1 MTSYYD
7 STYRRLEQY
16 FTWNSEESL
25 TNALD
30 IFLHKSFAYYHK
42 YILRYFMCLLQ
53 KLRYQSR
60 HSFLRQDSTLDG
72 EDYRI
77 LFEKSFYQK
86 KLKISFQHDD
96 YWILLSMSRTM
107 ELHYL
112 TSQIQLRFH
121 ESLSR
126 KLQRLLI
133 LLLAWI
139 FFLERSRHNSIKDI
153 VPLCITNA
161 SIDELFHFRNQLNR

>member
-1 MTSYYD
+1 MRWEKRKTLVPELRQRPWRRMTSYYD

-42 YILRYFMCLLQ
+42 YILRYFMWLLQ
-53 KLRYQSR
+53 KLRYQLR
-60 HSFLRQDSTLDG
+60 HSFLRQELLQHKYIFVLIVHSDG

-86 KLKISFQHDD
+86 KLKSVF
-96 YWILLSMSRTM
+96 STM
-107 ELHYL
+107 TTEFYCLC
-112 TSQIQLRFH
+112 
-121 ESLSR
+121 
-126 KLQRLLI
+126 
-133 LLLAWI
+133 
-139 FFLERSRHNSIKDI
+139 LEQWNSII
-153 VPLCITNA
+153 WQVRF
-161 SIDELFHFRNQLNR
+161 S